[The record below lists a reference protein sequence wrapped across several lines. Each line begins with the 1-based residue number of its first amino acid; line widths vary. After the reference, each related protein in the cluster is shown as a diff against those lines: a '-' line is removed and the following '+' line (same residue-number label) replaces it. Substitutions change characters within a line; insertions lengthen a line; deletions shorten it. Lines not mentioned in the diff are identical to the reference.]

1 MAPGFLANILRK
13 TPTVAQLASRG
24 VLSVSGSQAPEFL
37 NGLLS
42 TSVPSPPKG
51 PFYSAFLHAQGRVM
65 YDVFLYT
72 TTTPAGKPGYL
83 LEYDSRSSEAP
94 SLLPMLKRH
103 ILRSKVKIRDVSEE
117 FDVWAAWGS
126 ESLPEIPKSWSWSR
140 SGVVE
145 PSWES
150 TEWPWGAQDETLMD
164 QRAPGMGQRLLTRKG
179 DKPAEAL
186 SYDIGSP
193 SDYLLHRIALG
204 VPEGSTD
211 IVPMH
216 AFPMESN
223 IDIMGGLDF
232 RKGCYV
238 GQELT
243 VRTYHTGMV
252 RKRILP
258 VLLHRSGETPQIADP
273 VPEFPLHLDIRPI
286 RINQPSGDKPLPRPR
301 GTGKLLS
308 THGQYGLALL
318 RLEHVES
325 ALNNELTLEIENPG
339 DGKIWQASPRW
350 PSWWPEPIA
359 EEEYNRLAEA
369 ASV

>member
-1 MAPGFLANILRK
+1 MGPSFLANVLRK
-13 TPTVAQLASRG
+13 TPTIAKLANRG
-24 VLSVSGSQAPEFL
+24 VLSVSGSQASEFL

-42 TSVPSPPKG
+42 TSVSNPPKG

-72 TTTPAGKPGYL
+72 TTTPAGQPAYL
-83 LEYDSRSSEAP
+83 LEYDSQPSEAQ

-103 ILRSKVKIRDVSEE
+103 ILRSKVKVRDATEDY
-117 FDVWAAWGS
+117 DVWAAWGS
-126 ESLPEIPKSWSWSR
+126 ESATNIPKSWTWSR

-145 PSWES
+145 PTWEGS
-150 TEWPWGAQDETLMD
+150 EWPWGTQSEALMD
-164 QRAPGMGQRLLTRKG
+164 RRAHGMGKRLLTRRG
-179 DKPAEAL
+179 DKPTEAN
-186 SYDIGSP
+186 SHESGSP

-204 VPEGSTD
+204 VPEGSAD
-211 IVPMH
+211 IVPMS

-223 IDIMGGLDF
+223 LDVMGALDF

-243 VRTYHTGMV
+243 VRTYHTGVV

-258 VLLHRSGETPQIADP
+258 VLLHKPGDASQTTDS
-273 VPEFPLHLDIRPI
+273 VPDFPLHLDIRPL
-286 RINQPSGDKPLPRPR
+286 RANLPSGDKSLPRPR

-308 THGQYGLALL
+308 TQDQFGLALL

-325 ALNNELTLEIENPG
+325 ALKNELSLQLENPA
-339 DGKIWQASPRW
+339 DGKTWQASPWW
-350 PSWWPEPIA
+350 PSWWPEPPA